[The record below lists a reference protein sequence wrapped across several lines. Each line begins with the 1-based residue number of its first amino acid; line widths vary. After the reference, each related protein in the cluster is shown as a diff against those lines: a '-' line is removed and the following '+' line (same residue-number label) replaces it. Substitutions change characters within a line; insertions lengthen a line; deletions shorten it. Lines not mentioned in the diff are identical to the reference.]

1 MTFLNPFILFA
12 LPAVALPVIIHLF
25 TRTKVKKVRFSTLT
39 FLKELQQQKI
49 RSVKIRQILLLIIRT
64 LIVLLLVL
72 AFARP
77 TLQGNFAAGIG
88 TRVKTSAAII
98 LDNSISMARMV
109 NGKSVFE
116 RAQERAL
123 TTIDVFKPG
132 DQVFLIYPTATQS
145 AEPRGYHDLNVL
157 RRWISASPLSYQMT
171 DLNAAI
177 RQAQLALGQSRNM
190 NREIYLIS
198 DLQATGFPTLLDS
211 ATTPGRKD
219 YSIYVLDPG
228 KDRFRNLA
236 VNEVALK
243 SQIIER
249 GKLIELAVNV
259 KNEGTVPE
267 SNRLVQLFIDGKRT
281 AQAALSA
288 EPGQS
293 TQTDFRFTLDASGLH
308 NGYVQLEDDDLAQ
321 DNRRDFCLQVPGE
334 IKILLIGSN
343 ALELAN
349 IELVLAPGIRFSHFN
364 LERLKIAELNA
375 DKIRQAQVIFLVNLP
390 EIAPAAVNLLAEFVT
405 KGGGLV
411 LIPGDNLNLRH
422 YNEGLIAKLE
432 LPRFGETMGLRAD
445 ANAAFGIDK
454 VDFSHPI
461 FYGMFQ
467 TKEKRFES
475 PQIYFAIKV
484 KPGARSQSIIQ
495 YSDGHPFLIE
505 SRPGNGSVLMYTTGI
520 QDEWS
525 DLAQKTIFAPLIH
538 RTVAYLASLYAEKPI
553 ALLIGEP
560 IKFKFSEVL
569 RTDIEMV
576 RPNQTRV
583 KINPVTTGDQ
593 YFIEYPETDVPGVY
607 SAQQGDRVL
616 AQWAVNLDPRES
628 DVTPIEFDRLQR
640 FFKAEKVARSEQIAD
655 FVEKQRYGR
664 ELWKYL
670 AFLALV
676 LMITEMFIYREK
688 GEITGSIK

>member
-1 MTFLNPFILFA
+1 MFA

-98 LDNSISMARMV
+98 LDNSVSMARMV
-109 NGKSVFE
+109 NGKSLFE
-116 RAQERAL
+116 RARERAL
-123 TTIDVFKPG
+123 TTLDVFKPG
-132 DQVFLIYPTATQS
+132 DQVFLIFPTATQPD
-145 AEPRGYHDLNVL
+145 EPRGYHDLNLL
-157 RRWISASPLSYQMT
+157 RRWISTSPLSYQMT

-177 RQAQLALGQSRNM
+177 QQAQLALSQSHNM

-198 DLQATGFPTLLDS
+198 DLQATGFPTLMDS
-211 ATTPGRKD
+211 AVAAVSKD
-219 YSIYVLDPG
+219 YPIFVFDPG

-236 VNEVALK
+236 ISEVALK

-249 GKLIELAVNV
+249 GKVIELTV
-259 KNEGTVPE
+259 KVLNQGMVPE
-267 SNRLVQLFIDGKRT
+267 ANRLVQLFIDGKRT
-281 AQAALSA
+281 AQSALSLA
-288 EPGQS
+288 PGQT
-293 TQTDFRFTLDASGLH
+293 TQADFRFTLDTSGLH
-308 NGYVQLEDDDLAQ
+308 NGYVALEDDDLPQ

-334 IKILLIGSN
+334 IKILLIGN
-343 ALELAN
+343 HPFELSN
-349 IELVLAPGIRFSHFN
+349 IELALAPGARFSHFN
-364 LERLKIAELNA
+364 LERIKISELTA
-375 DKIRQAQVIFLVNLP
+375 DKVGQAKVIFLVNVP
-390 EIAPAAVNLLAEFVT
+390 EIAPLAVNLLADFVE

-411 LIPGDNLNLRH
+411 MIPGDNLNLRQ
-422 YNEGLIAKLE
+422 YNDGLGAKFN

-445 ANAAFGIDK
+445 PDAAFGIDK

-467 TKEKRFES
+467 AKEQQRFES

-484 KPGARSQSIIQ
+484 KPGSHSQSIIQ

-505 SRPGNGSVLMYTTGI
+505 SRIGSGSVLMYTTGI

-525 DLAQKTIFAPLIH
+525 DFAQKTIFAPLIH
-538 RTVAYLASLYAEKPI
+538 RSVAYLASLYAEKPI
-553 ALLIGEP
+553 ALLVGEP
-560 IKFKFSEVL
+560 IKYKFSELL
-569 RTDIEMV
+569 RDEIEMV
-576 RPNQTRV
+576 RPNQARI
-583 KINPVTTGDQ
+583 KINPITMGDQ
-593 YFIEYPETDVPGVY
+593 YFIEYSETDIPGIY
-607 SAQQGDRVL
+607 NAQRSEQVL

-628 DVTPIEFDRLQR
+628 EVTPIEFDRLQR
-640 FFKAEKVARSEQIAD
+640 LYNAKKISRSEPIAN

-670 AFLALV
+670 AFLALA
-676 LMITEMFIYREK
+676 LMIIEMFIYREK
-688 GEITGSIK
+688 GEVTGSVK